1 MSNYFYSIYDKDKF
15 KMEHIHP
22 DLEARTQML
31 VKHNAK
37 TKGKVSVKLM
47 HDAAKL
53 PTKAN
58 RFDAGWDLYS
68 VDNCTIDPNGRQL
81 INIGI
86 ALAIPKGYV
95 GLIWP
100 RSGLAV
106 KSGVDVFAGVID
118 SGYRGEV
125 MVCFYNSSAET
136 INISLGDRVAQILFQ
151 AIGQFDLV
159 QSEQLTNPPRDVG
172 GFGSSGV

>member
-1 MSNYFYSIYDKDKF
+1 
-15 KMEHIHP
+15 MEHIHP

-31 VKHNAK
+31 VRHNAK
-37 TKGKVSVKLM
+37 TRDKIDVQLM

-53 PTKAN
+53 PTKVN
-58 RFDAGWDLYS
+58 KFDAGWDLYS
-68 VDNCTIDPNGRQL
+68 VDNCAIDPSNRQL
-81 INIGI
+81 VNIGI

-106 KSGVDVFAGVID
+106 KNGVDVFAGVID

-125 MVCFYNSSAET
+125 KVCLYNSSTET
-136 INISLGDRVAQILFQ
+136 IHISPGDRIAQILFQ
-151 AIGQFDLV
+151 TIGQFDLV
-159 QSEQLTNPPRDVG
+159 KTIQLTNTPRDVG

>member
-1 MSNYFYSIYDKDKF
+1 
-15 KMEHIHP
+15 MEHAHP
-22 DLEARTQML
+22 DQLARSNML
-31 VKHNAK
+31 TKHNAR
-37 TKGKVSVKLM
+37 TKSKINVKLIND
-47 HDAAKL
+47 DAQL
-53 PTKAN
+53 PTRAN
-58 RFDAGWDLYS
+58 EFDAGWDLYS
-68 VDNCTIDPNGRQL
+68 VDNCAIDPNSRQL
-81 INIGI
+81 VNVGI
-86 ALAIPKGYV
+86 ALEIPERYV

-125 MVCFYNSSAET
+125 KVCLYNSSTET
-136 INISLGDRVAQILFQ
+136 IHISPGDRVAQILFQ

-159 QSEQLTNPPRDVG
+159 EATQLTDTPRDAG

>member
-1 MSNYFYSIYDKDKF
+1 
-15 KMEHIHP
+15 MEHIHP

-31 VKHNAK
+31 VRHNAK
-37 TKGKVSVKLM
+37 TKSKINVKLINNE
-47 HDAAKL
+47 AQL
-53 PTKAN
+53 PTRAN
-58 RFDAGWDLYS
+58 KFDAGWDLYS
-68 VDNCTIDPNGRQL
+68 VDTCAIDPNSRQL
-81 INIGI
+81 VNVGI
-86 ALAIPKGYV
+86 ALEIPKGYV

-125 MVCFYNSSAET
+125 KVCLYNSSTET
-136 INISLGDRVAQILFQ
+136 IHISSGDRVAQILFQ

-159 QSEQLTNPPRDVG
+159 QSEQLTNTPRDVG

>member
-1 MSNYFYSIYDKDKF
+1 
-15 KMEHIHP
+15 MEHPHP
-22 DLEARTQML
+22 DQLARSNMLTQ
-31 VKHNAK
+31 HNARSERK
-37 TKGKVSVKLM
+37 INVKLIN
-47 HDAAKL
+47 DEAQL
-53 PTKAN
+53 PTRAN
-58 RFDAGWDLYS
+58 KFDAGWDLYS
-68 VDNCTIDPNGRQL
+68 VDKCTIDPNGRQL

-125 MVCFYNSSAET
+125 KVCLYNSST
-136 INISLGDRVAQILFQ
+136 DTVHISPGDRVAQILFQ

-159 QSEQLTNPPRDVG
+159 QSEQLTNTPRDVG